1 MLGVSA
7 RKVQE
12 MCLAGT
18 VRASKIGATWTID
31 PADIEDLLRR
41 GANTP
46 PAQRAPI
53 RLSLNI
59 GGQGSARKS
68 DLPPIEEP
76 GAMRGLAR
84 VLAWPAGPAG
94 AERRRGQPARATPL
108 PAPAAGS
115 PARCAA

>member
-68 DLPPIEEP
+68 SQEVNEAYKRFLGRKRP
-76 GAMRGLAR
+76 
-84 VLAWPAGPAG
+84 
-94 AERRRGQPARATPL
+94 
-108 PAPAAGS
+108 
-115 PARCAA
+115 